1 MPGRLILEQLEDR
14 TLPSSFTAATVSDL
28 IADINAA
35 NAAGGSNT
43 ITLAPKTTFTLTQVN
58 NTTSEGSN
66 GLPVIAANDNL
77 TIVGNGDTIQRN
89 STSAAFRFF
98 EVAGGASLAL
108 NDMKLKYGSAGAGGG
123 IYNLGTLTV
132 SGCTLSYNSAGVGGG
147 IYNLGTCTVQ
157 NSTLS
162 HNSADAGGGIYNN
175 QAAGF
180 LTVSAS
186 TITKNSA
193 TEDGG
198 GIYDASS
205 YEVFITNGSDVCGNS
220 AQYGADAW
228 VGSGASF
235 AVSNS
240 TVCIIY
246 YATVG

>member
-1 MPGRLILEQLEDR
+1 LEDR

-43 ITLAPKTTFTLTQVN
+43 ITLAPKTIFTLTQVN
-58 NTTSEGSN
+58 NTTPYGSN
-66 GLPVIAANDNL
+66 GLPVIAANDNV

-89 STSAAFRFF
+89 IHSAAFRFF

-108 NDMKLKYGSAGAGGG
+108 NDVKLQNGSADVGGG
-123 IYNLGTLTV
+123 IDNLGTLTV
-132 SGCTLSYNSAGVGGG
+132 SGCTLSQNSAVVGGG
-147 IYNLGTCTVQ
+147 IYNGGTCTVQ
-157 NSTLS
+157 SSTLS
-162 HNSADAGGGIYNN
+162 RNSALSPNSASAGGGIYD
-175 QAAGF
+175 APGAGI

-193 TEDGG
+193 TDNGG
-198 GIYDASS
+198 GIYEGGLDAV
-205 YEVFITNGSDVCGNS
+205 YITNESDVCGNS

-228 VGSGASF
+228 VENTATF

-240 TVCIIY
+240 TVCIVY
-246 YATVG
+246 NSGVG